1 VNTPTATLP
10 PSFSDLRAF
19 DSHLHFD
26 PDDDVP
32 GLLAAARAA
41 GVTRVLAAG
50 TTLVDSRR
58 LQALAAA
65 HPGVVAAAGVHPHEA
80 AAFAGDTAP
89 FRDLLA
95 APGVVAVGEVGLDYH
110 YDHSPRDVQRRVFA
124 AFLELALEARRPLIV
139 HCREAV
145 ADALPPLREAAAAGL
160 RFCMHSFT
168 GTPAEAEALLALGAC
183 IGFNG
188 IITFPKADN
197 VRATLAVVPPER
209 LLAETDAPWL
219 APVPWR
225 SRRNQPAYLVAV
237 LTRLAQE
244 KGLSLAATAAL
255 TAANAERFFALPPAA

>member
-1 VNTPTATLP
+1 MH
-10 PSFSDLRAF
+10 AF

-26 PDDDVP
+26 PEDDVAA
-32 GLLAAARAA
+32 LLAAARAA
-41 GVTRVLAAG
+41 GVSHCLAAG
-50 TTLVDSRR
+50 TTLADSRR
-58 LQALAAA
+58 LQALTQA
-65 HPGVVAAAGVHPHEA
+65 HPGLVAAAGVHPHEA
-80 AAFAGDTAP
+80 DTCPEDLTP

-124 AFLELALEARRPLIV
+124 RFLELALATDRPVIV

-145 ADALPPLREAAAAGL
+145 ADALPLLRDAAAAGL

-168 GTPAEAEALLALGAC
+168 GTPDEAEAFLALGAC
-183 IGFNG
+183 VGFNG

-197 VRATLAVVPPER
+197 VRATLAVVPLDR

-225 SRRNQPAYLVAV
+225 GQRNQPAFLPAI
-237 LTRLAQE
+237 LARIALE
-244 KGLSLAATAAL
+244 KGLPAEAVAVG
-255 TAANAERFFALPPAA
+255 TAANACRLFRLPPAG